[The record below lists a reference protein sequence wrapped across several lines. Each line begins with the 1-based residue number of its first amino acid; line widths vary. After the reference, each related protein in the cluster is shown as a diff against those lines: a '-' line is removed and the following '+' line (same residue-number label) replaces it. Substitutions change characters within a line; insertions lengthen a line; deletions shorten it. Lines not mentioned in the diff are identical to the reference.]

1 MAAEIIEPESL
12 DESTVDDLPAS
23 DSQSQDDLIASLE
36 GQDSTQ
42 DTSDEDDIP
51 EKYRGKSIKD
61 IVSMHQEAEKLIGK
75 HSGEVGELRQYVDG
89 FIKAKLGETESQK
102 APEEEEV
109 DFFEDPQKAVSKA
122 IESHPDVQRARAQ
135 SDLYAQQ
142 TAMSALKEK
151 HPDMGEVLQN
161 PNFMDWVK
169 ASKVRTEL
177 FQRADKNYDFDCADE
192 LISQYKE
199 RSAVVKQATQTEQQS
214 RQQAVKAA
222 STGSSNGA
230 NTAGSKRVY
239 RRADIIKLMK
249 NDPDRYEA
257 LAPEL
262 MRAYQEGRVR

>member
-1 MAAEIIEPESL
+1 MAAEIIEQEHL
-12 DESTVDDLPAS
+12 DDATVDDLPPS
-23 DSQSQDDLIASLE
+23 ESQTPDDIATSFE
-36 GQDSTQ
+36 APDSTQ
-42 DTSDEDDIP
+42 DTTESDELP
-51 EKYRGKSIKD
+51 EKYRGKSIQD

-89 FIKAKLGETESQK
+89 FIKGKLADSESQQ
-102 APEEEEV
+102 APEEEDV

-122 IESHPDVQRARAQ
+122 ISTHPDVQRARTQ
-135 SDLYAQQ
+135 SEQYAKQ
-142 TAMSALKEK
+142 TALSALKDK

-161 PNFMDWVK
+161 PNFIEWVK

-177 FQRADKNYDFDCADE
+177 YQRADTNYDFDCADE

-199 RSAVVKQATQTEQQS
+199 RSAVVQQATQTETQS

-222 STGSSNGA
+222 STGSSGGA
-230 NTAGSKRVY
+230 NNAGSKRVY

-257 LAPEL
+257 LSGEI
-262 MRAYQEGRVR
+262 MKAYQEGRVR